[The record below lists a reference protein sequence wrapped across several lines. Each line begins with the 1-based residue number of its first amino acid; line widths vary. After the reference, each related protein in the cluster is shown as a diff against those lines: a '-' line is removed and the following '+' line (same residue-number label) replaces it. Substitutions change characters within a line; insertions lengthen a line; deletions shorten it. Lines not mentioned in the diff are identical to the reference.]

1 MAVNNKI
8 KNSIV
13 NTEDISFNKKYSK
26 VANLHKYWARKP
38 WYVIEGFIDEYS
50 KVGDLV
56 LDPFCGSGSMGYE
69 STMKNRKFIGYDL
82 NPLACFLSEATIKDH
97 FNSKDFTEEYNDLKD
112 KVENLILKN
121 YKTNY
126 KCSVCGRDK
135 YVISSYVGPFYKKRN
150 ESDIA
155 CLSCSIAKT
164 KEKKIVSDGGK
175 ISISNKLW
183 VPDTKFPVKFY
194 KDRFSYKGI
203 NSVKD
208 FFTKRSLY
216 SLALLYDSIFNS
228 NYKYK
233 HLFQLAFSNT
243 LLHVSI
249 LKAPN
254 VRPLSVNNYWI
265 PDDYIE
271 ENVWW
276 RFNDRAKNVLTAKE
290 SQVERK
296 NKLKIREYGD
306 YKIYNKSS
314 LRMTEI
320 KDQSVDYLITDPP
333 YGDAIQYSELSYI
346 WNAWLS
352 KEYNIKEEVIINP
365 VQNKGHKE
373 FINQIR
379 RFIIE
384 SHRVLKPNKYFT
396 LCFQN
401 KNIQIWNEIVK
412 IIKEVGFDLI
422 DVKVFDTFG
431 SPYNKHWAKFS
442 PKSDLYVTF
451 KKINRHKKTNKTK
464 NIYVED
470 IIENIVNDFKGDK
483 KQSFDLNRAYDLFI
497 VQTIYELFNDK
508 ELVNCDNLQLKD
520 VVNIF
525 ENIYKY
531 GNIQQRIL

>member
-1 MAVNNKI
+1 MAVNNKV

-69 STMKNRKFIGYDL
+69 ATMKNREFIGYDL

-126 KCSVCGRDK
+126 KCSVCGREK

-276 RFNDRAKNVLTAKE
+276 RFNDRAKNVLIAKE

-296 NKLKIREYGD
+296 NKLKIKEYGD

-373 FINQIR
+373 FIDQIR

>member
-1 MAVNNKI
+1 MAVNNKV

-69 STMKNRKFIGYDL
+69 ATMKNREFIGYDL

-97 FNSKDFTEEYNDLKD
+97 FNSKDFAEEYNDLKD

-126 KCSVCGRDK
+126 KCSVCGREK

-276 RFNDRAKNVLTAKE
+276 RFNDRAKNVLIAKE

-296 NKLKIREYGD
+296 NKLKIKEYGD

-373 FINQIR
+373 FIDQIR

-470 IIENIVNDFKGDK
+470 IIENIVNDFKGNK

>member
-1 MAVNNKI
+1 MAINNKV

-69 STMKNRKFIGYDL
+69 ATMKNREFIGYDL

-126 KCSVCGRDK
+126 KCSVCGREK

-164 KEKKIVSDGGK
+164 KEKKIVSDGEK

-276 RFNDRAKNVLTAKE
+276 RFNDRVKNVLIAKE

-296 NKLKIREYGD
+296 NKLKIKEYGD

-373 FINQIR
+373 FINQMR

-401 KNIQIWNEIVK
+401 KNIQIWKEIVK

-451 KKINRHKKTNKTK
+451 KKINRHKKNNKTK

-483 KQSFDLNRAYDLFI
+483 KHSFDLNRAYDLFI

>member
-1 MAVNNKI
+1 MAVNNKV

-69 STMKNRKFIGYDL
+69 ATMKNREFIGYDL

-126 KCSVCGRDK
+126 KCSVCGREK

-203 NSVKD
+203 DSVKD

-276 RFNDRAKNVLTAKE
+276 RFNDRAKNVLIAKE

-296 NKLKIREYGD
+296 NKLKIKEYGD

-373 FINQIR
+373 FIDQIR

>member
-1 MAVNNKI
+1 
-8 KNSIV
+8 
-13 NTEDISFNKKYSK
+13 
-26 VANLHKYWARKP
+26 
-38 WYVIEGFIDEYS
+38 
-50 KVGDLV
+50 
-56 LDPFCGSGSMGYE
+56 
-69 STMKNRKFIGYDL
+69 
-82 NPLACFLSEATIKDH
+82 
-97 FNSKDFTEEYNDLKD
+97 
-112 KVENLILKN
+112 
-121 YKTNY
+121 
-126 KCSVCGRDK
+126 
-135 YVISSYVGPFYKKRN
+135 
-150 ESDIA
+150 
-155 CLSCSIAKT
+155 
-164 KEKKIVSDGGK
+164 
-175 ISISNKLW
+175 
-183 VPDTKFPVKFY
+183 
-194 KDRFSYKGI
+194 
-203 NSVKD
+203 
-208 FFTKRSLY
+208 
-216 SLALLYDSIFNS
+216 
-228 NYKYK
+228 
-233 HLFQLAFSNT
+233 
-243 LLHVSI
+243 
-249 LKAPN
+249 
-254 VRPLSVNNYWI
+254 
-265 PDDYIE
+265 
-271 ENVWW
+271 
-276 RFNDRAKNVLTAKE
+276 
-290 SQVERK
+290 
-296 NKLKIREYGD
+296 
-306 YKIYNKSS
+306 
-314 LRMTEI
+314 MTEI